1 MTENFYWNI
10 IGAKIINNVNFVHAA
25 HVIFVLIFV
34 LRPHPL
40 GTQEKYN
47 TGIFI

>member
-1 MTENFYWNI
+1 
-10 IGAKIINNVNFVHAA
+10 VNFVHAA
-25 HVIFVLIFV
+25 HVIFGANIFV
-34 LRPHPL
+34 MRPHPS